1 MKFENSEE
9 IVLAKSAQAVI
20 DRYLGLSMNVI
31 AEFIANCDQMSFLQC
46 KKLLSAKY
54 RNRAQNTA
62 NEFFECTLEA
72 TFILLEEI
80 FLKKQPFF
88 PELFMGICSGKMK
101 LLLVQGVMV
110 SQKIDPEQRFIVYL
124 HKGRYFIYFID
135 QTPSDKANL
144 ARLDLFFGGNKLLK
158 LSNGQRFN
166 YFRQLSKKQH
176 RYYKQYKDPICA
188 YHEQI
193 CQQIMALHPKKL
205 AVTANNK
212 VTGAY
217 LEEQLRLKKR
227 LNEMMK
233 QELSPDN

>member
-9 IVLAKSAQAVI
+9 IVLTKSAQVVI

-101 LLLVQGVMV
+101 FLLVQGVMV

-135 QTPSDKANL
+135 QTPPDKANL

>member
-88 PELFMGICSGKMK
+88 PELFIGICSGKMK
-101 LLLVQGVMV
+101 FLLVQGVMV

-135 QTPSDKANL
+135 QTPPDKANL

>member
-9 IVLAKSAQAVI
+9 IVLAKSAQVVI

-31 AEFIANCDQMSFLQC
+31 AEFIANCEQMSFLQC

-88 PELFMGICSGKMK
+88 PEFFMGICSGKMK

-135 QTPSDKANL
+135 QTPPDKANL

>member
-9 IVLAKSAQAVI
+9 IVLAKSAQVVI
-20 DRYLGLSMNVI
+20 DRYLELSMNVI
-31 AEFIANCDQMSFLQC
+31 AEFIANYDQMSFLQC

-54 RNRAQNTA
+54 RNRSQNTS

-80 FLKKQPFF
+80 FLKNQPFF

-101 LLLVQGVMV
+101 FLLVQGVIV

-124 HKGRYFIYFID
+124 HKGRYFIYFIE
-135 QTPSDKANL
+135 QTPPDKANL

-158 LSNGQRFN
+158 LSNGKRFN

-176 RYYKQYKDPICA
+176 RYYKQYKDPIQA

-193 CQQIMALHPKKL
+193 CQQIMALHPQEL

-217 LEEQLRLKKR
+217 LEEQLRLRKR
-227 LNEMMK
+227 LNEIMK

>member
-9 IVLAKSAQAVI
+9 IVLAKSAQVVI

-31 AEFIANCDQMSFLQC
+31 AEFIANCEQMSFLQC

-135 QTPSDKANL
+135 QTPPDKANL

>member
-9 IVLAKSAQAVI
+9 IVLAKSAQVVI

-31 AEFIANCDQMSFLQC
+31 AEFIANCDQMSFLQG

-135 QTPSDKANL
+135 QTPPDKANL

>member
-101 LLLVQGVMV
+101 FLLVQEVMV

-135 QTPSDKANL
+135 QTPPDKANL

>member
-9 IVLAKSAQAVI
+9 IVLAKSAQVVI
-20 DRYLGLSMNVI
+20 DRYLELSMNVI

-54 RNRAQNTA
+54 RNRSQNTS

-80 FLKKQPFF
+80 FLKNQPFF

-101 LLLVQGVMV
+101 FLLVQGIIV
-110 SQKIDPEQRFIVYL
+110 SQKINPEQRFIVYL
-124 HKGRYFIYFID
+124 RKGRYFIYFIE
-135 QTPSDKANL
+135 QTPPDKDNL

-176 RYYKQYKDPICA
+176 RYYKRYKDPIRA

-193 CQQIMALHPKKL
+193 CQQIMALRPQKL
-205 AVTANNK
+205 AVTANDK

-217 LEEQLRLKKR
+217 LEEQLRLRKR
-227 LNEMMK
+227 LNEIMK

>member
-110 SQKIDPEQRFIVYL
+110 SQKIDPERFIVYL

-135 QTPSDKANL
+135 QTPPDKANL

>member
-9 IVLAKSAQAVI
+9 IVLAKSAQVVI
-20 DRYLGLSMNVI
+20 DRYLELSMNVI

-54 RNRAQNTA
+54 RNRSQNTS

-80 FLKKQPFF
+80 FLKNQPFF

-101 LLLVQGVMV
+101 FLLVQGVIV

-124 HKGRYFIYFID
+124 HKGRYFIYFIE
-135 QTPSDKANL
+135 QTPPDKANL

-158 LSNGQRFN
+158 LSNGQCFN

-176 RYYKQYKDPICA
+176 RYYKQYKDPIQA

-193 CQQIMALHPKKL
+193 CQQIMALHPQEL

-212 VTGAY
+212 ITGAY
-217 LEEQLRLKKR
+217 LEEQLRLRKR
-227 LNEMMK
+227 LNEIMK

>member
-9 IVLAKSAQAVI
+9 IVLAKSAQVVI
-20 DRYLGLSMNVI
+20 DRYLELSMNVI

-54 RNRAQNTA
+54 RNRSQNTS

-80 FLKKQPFF
+80 FLKNQPFF

-101 LLLVQGVMV
+101 FLLVQGVIV
-110 SQKIDPEQRFIVYL
+110 SKKIDPEQRFIVYL
-124 HKGRYFIYFID
+124 RKGRYFIYFIE
-135 QTPSDKANL
+135 QTPPDKANL

-176 RYYKQYKDPICA
+176 RYYKRYKDPIRA

-193 CQQIMALHPKKL
+193 CQQIMALHPQKL
-205 AVTANNK
+205 AVTANDK
-212 VTGAY
+212 ITGAY
-217 LEEQLRLKKR
+217 LEEQLLLRKR
-227 LNEMMK
+227 LNEIMK

>member
-9 IVLAKSAQAVI
+9 IVLAKSAQVVI
-20 DRYLGLSMNVI
+20 DRYLELSMNVI

-54 RNRAQNTA
+54 RNRSQNTS

-80 FLKKQPFF
+80 FLKNQPFF

-101 LLLVQGVMV
+101 FLLVQGVIV

-124 HKGRYFIYFID
+124 HKGRYFIYFIE
-135 QTPSDKANL
+135 QTPPDKANL

-176 RYYKQYKDPICA
+176 RYYKQYKDPIRA
-188 YHEQI
+188 YMNRSASRSWLYIH
-193 CQQIMALHPKKL
+193 K
-205 AVTANNK
+205 N
-212 VTGAY
+212 
-217 LEEQLRLKKR
+217 
-227 LNEMMK
+227 
-233 QELSPDN
+233 

>member
-9 IVLAKSAQAVI
+9 IVLAKSAQVVI

-101 LLLVQGVMV
+101 FLLVQGVMV

-135 QTPSDKANL
+135 QTPPDKANL

>member
-46 KKLLSAKY
+46 KKLFSAKY
-54 RNRAQNTA
+54 RNLAQNTA

-135 QTPSDKANL
+135 QTPPDKANL

>member
-9 IVLAKSAQAVI
+9 IVLAKSAQVVI
-20 DRYLGLSMNVI
+20 DRYLELSMNVI

-54 RNRAQNTA
+54 RNRSQNTS

-80 FLKKQPFF
+80 FLKNQPFF

-101 LLLVQGVMV
+101 FLLVQGIIV

-124 HKGRYFIYFID
+124 RKGRYFIYFIE
-135 QTPSDKANL
+135 QTPPDKANL

-176 RYYKQYKDPICA
+176 RYYKRYKDPIRA

-193 CQQIMALHPKKL
+193 CQQIMALHPQKL
-205 AVTANNK
+205 AVTANDK

-217 LEEQLRLKKR
+217 LEEQLRLRKR
-227 LNEMMK
+227 LNEIMK

>member
-9 IVLAKSAQAVI
+9 IVLAKSAQVVI
-20 DRYLGLSMNVI
+20 DRYLELSMNVI

-54 RNRAQNTA
+54 RNRSQNTS

-80 FLKKQPFF
+80 FLKNQPFF

-101 LLLVQGVMV
+101 FLLVQGIIV

-124 HKGRYFIYFID
+124 RKGRYFIYFIE
-135 QTPSDKANL
+135 QTPPDKANL

-176 RYYKQYKDPICA
+176 RYYKRYKDPIRA

-193 CQQIMALHPKKL
+193 CQQIMALRPQKL
-205 AVTANNK
+205 AVTANDK

-217 LEEQLRLKKR
+217 LEEQLRLRKR
-227 LNEMMK
+227 LNEIMK

>member
-9 IVLAKSAQAVI
+9 IVLAKSAQVVI
-20 DRYLGLSMNVI
+20 DRYLELSMNVI

-54 RNRAQNTA
+54 RNRSQNTS

-80 FLKKQPFF
+80 FLKNQPFF

-101 LLLVQGVMV
+101 FLLVQGIIV
-110 SQKIDPEQRFIVYL
+110 SQKINPEQRFIVYL
-124 HKGRYFIYFID
+124 RKGRYFIYFIE
-135 QTPSDKANL
+135 QTPPDKANL

-176 RYYKQYKDPICA
+176 RYYKRYKDPIRA

-193 CQQIMALHPKKL
+193 CQQIMALHPQKL
-205 AVTANNK
+205 AVTANDK

-217 LEEQLRLKKR
+217 LEEQLRLRKR
-227 LNEMMK
+227 LNEIMK

>member
-135 QTPSDKANL
+135 QTPPDKANL

-217 LEEQLRLKKR
+217 LEEQLQIGRAHV
-227 LNEMMK
+227 
-233 QELSPDN
+233 

>member
-9 IVLAKSAQAVI
+9 IVLAKSAQVVI
-20 DRYLGLSMNVI
+20 DRYLELSMNLI

-54 RNRAQNTA
+54 RNRAQNTS
-62 NEFFECTLEA
+62 NEFFEYTLEA

-80 FLKKQPFF
+80 FLKNQSFF

-101 LLLVQGVMV
+101 FLLVQGIIV

-124 HKGRYFIYFID
+124 HKGRYFIYFIE
-135 QTPSDKANL
+135 QTPPDEADL

-176 RYYKQYKDPICA
+176 RYYKQYKDPIRA
-188 YHEQI
+188 YHERI
-193 CQQIMALHPKKL
+193 CQQIMALHPKRL
-205 AVTANNK
+205 AVATNNK

-217 LEEQLRLKKR
+217 LEEQLRLRKR
-227 LNEMMK
+227 LDEIMK
-233 QELSPDN
+233 QELNPDN

>member
-101 LLLVQGVMV
+101 FLLVQGVMV

-135 QTPSDKANL
+135 QTPPDKANL

-212 VTGAY
+212 VTGAN

>member
-31 AEFIANCDQMSFLQC
+31 AEFIANCEQMSFLQC

-135 QTPSDKANL
+135 QTPPDKANL

-188 YHEQI
+188 YHERI

>member
-54 RNRAQNTA
+54 RNRAQNTT

-101 LLLVQGVMV
+101 FLLVQGVMV

-135 QTPSDKANL
+135 QTPPDKANL

>member
-9 IVLAKSAQAVI
+9 IVLAKSAQVVI

-101 LLLVQGVMV
+101 FLLVQGVMV

-135 QTPSDKANL
+135 QTPPDKANL

-227 LNEMMK
+227 LNEIMK

>member
-9 IVLAKSAQAVI
+9 IVVAKSAQAVI

-110 SQKIDPEQRFIVYL
+110 SHKIFSEQRFIVYL

-135 QTPSDKANL
+135 QTPPDKANL

>member
-9 IVLAKSAQAVI
+9 IVLAKSAQVVI

-54 RNRAQNTA
+54 RNRAQNTT
-62 NEFFECTLEA
+62 NELFECTLEA

-101 LLLVQGVMV
+101 FLLVQGVMV

-135 QTPSDKANL
+135 QTPPDKANL

>member
-9 IVLAKSAQAVI
+9 IVLAKSAQVVI
-20 DRYLGLSMNVI
+20 DRYLELSMNVI

-54 RNRAQNTA
+54 RNRSQNTS

-80 FLKKQPFF
+80 FLKNQPFF

-101 LLLVQGVMV
+101 FLLVQGIIV

-124 HKGRYFIYFID
+124 RKGRYFIYFIE
-135 QTPSDKANL
+135 QTPPDKANL

-176 RYYKQYKDPICA
+176 RYYKRYKDPIRV

-193 CQQIMALHPKKL
+193 CQQIMALHPQKL
-205 AVTANNK
+205 AVTANDK

-217 LEEQLRLKKR
+217 LEEQLRLRKR
-227 LNEMMK
+227 LNEIMK

>member
-1 MKFENSEE
+1 MLS
-9 IVLAKSAQAVI
+9 KSAQAVI

-135 QTPSDKANL
+135 QTPPDKANL

>member
-9 IVLAKSAQAVI
+9 IVLAKSAQVVI
-20 DRYLGLSMNVI
+20 DRYLELSMNVI

-54 RNRAQNTA
+54 RNRSQNTS

-80 FLKKQPFF
+80 FLKNQPFF
-88 PELFMGICSGKMK
+88 PEFFMGICSGKMK
-101 LLLVQGVMV
+101 FLLVQGVIV

-124 HKGRYFIYFID
+124 HKGRYFIYFIE
-135 QTPSDKANL
+135 QTPPDKANL

-176 RYYKQYKDPICA
+176 RYYKQYKDPIQA

-193 CQQIMALHPKKL
+193 CQQIMALHPQEL

-217 LEEQLRLKKR
+217 LEEQLRLRKR
-227 LNEMMK
+227 LNEIMK

>member
-101 LLLVQGVMV
+101 FLLVQGVMV

-135 QTPSDKANL
+135 QTPPDKANL
-144 ARLDLFFGGNKLLK
+144 ARLDLFFCGNKLLK

>member
-9 IVLAKSAQAVI
+9 IVLAKSAQAVS

-31 AEFIANCDQMSFLQC
+31 AEFIANCEQMSFLQC

-135 QTPSDKANL
+135 QTPPDKANL

>member
-9 IVLAKSAQAVI
+9 IVLAKSAQVVI
-20 DRYLGLSMNVI
+20 DRYLELSMNVI

-54 RNRAQNTA
+54 RNRSQNTS

-80 FLKKQPFF
+80 FLKNQPFF

-101 LLLVQGVMV
+101 FLLVQGVIV

-124 HKGRYFIYFID
+124 HKGRYFIYFIE
-135 QTPSDKANL
+135 QTPPDKANL

-176 RYYKQYKDPICA
+176 RYYKQYKDPIRA

-193 CQQIMALHPKKL
+193 CQQIMALHPQEL

-217 LEEQLRLKKR
+217 LEEQLRLRKR
-227 LNEMMK
+227 LNEIMK

>member
-9 IVLAKSAQAVI
+9 IVLAKSAQVVI
-20 DRYLGLSMNVI
+20 DRYLELSMNVI

-54 RNRAQNTA
+54 RNRSQNTS

-80 FLKKQPFF
+80 FLKNQPFF

-101 LLLVQGVMV
+101 FLLVQGVIV

-124 HKGRYFIYFID
+124 HKGRYFIYFIE
-135 QTPSDKANL
+135 QTPPDKANL

-176 RYYKQYKDPICA
+176 RYYKQYKDPIQA

-193 CQQIMALHPKKL
+193 CQQIMALHPQEL

-217 LEEQLRLKKR
+217 LEEQLRLRKR
-227 LNEMMK
+227 LNEIMK

>member
-9 IVLAKSAQAVI
+9 IVLVKSAQVVI
-20 DRYLGLSMNVI
+20 DRYLELSMNVI

-54 RNRAQNTA
+54 RNRSQNTS

-80 FLKKQPFF
+80 FLKNQPFF

-101 LLLVQGVMV
+101 FLLVQGVIV

-124 HKGRYFIYFID
+124 HKGRYFIYFIE
-135 QTPSDKANL
+135 QTPPDKANL

-158 LSNGQRFN
+158 LSNGLRFN

-176 RYYKQYKDPICA
+176 RYYKQYKDPIQA

-193 CQQIMALHPKKL
+193 CQQIMALHPQEL

-217 LEEQLRLKKR
+217 LEEQLRLRKR
-227 LNEMMK
+227 LNEIMK
-233 QELSPDN
+233 QELGPDN

>member
-9 IVLAKSAQAVI
+9 IVLAKSAQVVI

-88 PELFMGICSGKMK
+88 TELFMGICSGKMK

-135 QTPSDKANL
+135 QTPPDKANL

>member
-9 IVLAKSAQAVI
+9 IVLAKSAQVVI

-31 AEFIANCDQMSFLQC
+31 AEFIANCNQMSFLQC

-101 LLLVQGVMV
+101 FLLVQGVMV

-135 QTPSDKANL
+135 QTPPDKANL

>member
-135 QTPSDKANL
+135 QTPPDKANL

-188 YHEQI
+188 
-193 CQQIMALHPKKL
+193 IMNRSASRSWLYIQK
-205 AVTANNK
+205 N
-212 VTGAY
+212 
-217 LEEQLRLKKR
+217 
-227 LNEMMK
+227 
-233 QELSPDN
+233 

>member
-9 IVLAKSAQAVI
+9 IVLAKSAQVVI
-20 DRYLGLSMNVI
+20 DRYLELSMNVI

-54 RNRAQNTA
+54 RNRSQNTS

-80 FLKKQPFF
+80 FLKNQPFF

-101 LLLVQGVMV
+101 FLLVQGVIV

-124 HKGRYFIYFID
+124 RKGRYFIYFIE
-135 QTPSDKANL
+135 QTPPDKANL

-176 RYYKQYKDPICA
+176 RYYKRYKDPIRA

-193 CQQIMALHPKKL
+193 CQQIMALHPQKL
-205 AVTANNK
+205 AVTANDK

-217 LEEQLRLKKR
+217 LEEQLLLRKR
-227 LNEMMK
+227 LNEIMK

>member
-9 IVLAKSAQAVI
+9 IVLAKSAQVVI

-101 LLLVQGVMV
+101 FLLVQGVMV

-135 QTPSDKANL
+135 QTPPDKANL

-227 LNEMMK
+227 LNEVMK